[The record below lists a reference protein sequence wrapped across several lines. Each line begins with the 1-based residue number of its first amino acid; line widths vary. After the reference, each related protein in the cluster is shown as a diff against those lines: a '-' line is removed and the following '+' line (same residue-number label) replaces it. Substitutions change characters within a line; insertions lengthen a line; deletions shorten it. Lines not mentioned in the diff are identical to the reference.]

1 MSEFAQ
7 KVKGYYERGLWNE
20 ARVKNAVKKGAV
32 SAEEFRAITGNDY
45 SAE

>member
-20 ARVKNAVKKGAV
+20 ARVKNAVVKGAIT
-32 SAEEFRAITGNDY
+32 ADEFKAITGKDY
-45 SAE
+45 LG